1 LLSRA
6 GLREPNKPQGN
17 YLLTGPSG
25 VGKTEL
31 AKQLAKTLNI
41 ELVRFDMSEY
51 MEKHAVSKLIGA
63 PPGYV
68 GFGDGQAGAGLLT
81 NAVETHP
88 HCVLLL
94 DEIEK
99 AHPDLFNILLQV
111 MDDGRLT
118 NGAGKT
124 VDFRNIILIMT
135 SNAGAREM
143 SKNALGFGREK
154 IEGEDDKAVNLLFA
168 PEFINRL
175 DAVVKFNSIKPDT
188 MNKIVDKFL
197 AQLNVLSTD
206 KNVKVEVSPDAKEWL
221 AKKGYEPKY
230 GARPLARV
238 IQKHIK
244 IPLSREMLFGEL
256 KHGGTAVIVLDGD
269 ELKIEVAADILAT
282 LEDGNAPVLAD

>member
-1 LLSRA
+1 
-6 GLREPNKPQGN
+6 
-17 YLLTGPSG
+17 
-25 VGKTEL
+25 
-31 AKQLAKTLNI
+31 
-41 ELVRFDMSEY
+41 
-51 MEKHAVSKLIGA
+51 
-63 PPGYV
+63 
-68 GFGDGQAGAGLLT
+68 
-81 NAVETHP
+81 
-88 HCVLLL
+88 
-94 DEIEK
+94 
-99 AHPDLFNILLQV
+99 
-111 MDDGRLT
+111 LT

-154 IEGEDDKAVNLLFA
+154 IEGEDDKAVSMLFA

-197 AQLNVLSTD
+197 AQLNVLSAD

-244 IPLSREMLFGEL
+244 VPLSREMLFGGL

-269 ELKIEVAADILAT
+269 ELKIEVAADVLAT
-282 LEDGNAPVLAD
+282 LENGNAPVLAD

>member
-1 LLSRA
+1 
-6 GLREPNKPQGN
+6 
-17 YLLTGPSG
+17 
-25 VGKTEL
+25 
-31 AKQLAKTLNI
+31 
-41 ELVRFDMSEY
+41 MSEY

-68 GFGDGQAGAGLLT
+68 GFGDGQAGSGLLT

-124 VDFRNIILIMT
+124 VDFKNLILIMT

-154 IEGEDDKAVNLLFA
+154 ITGEDDKAVNTLFA

-175 DAVVKFNSIKPDT
+175 DAVVKFNNIKPGT
-188 MNKIVDKFL
+188 MSKIVDKFL
-197 AQLNVLSTD
+197 AQLNVLSAD
-206 KNVKVEVSPDAKEWL
+206 KNVKVEVAPTAKEWL

-238 IQKHIK
+238 MQKHIK
-244 IPLSREMLFGEL
+244 IPLSREILFGKL

-269 ELKIEVAADILAT
+269 DLKIEVVTDILAT
-282 LEDGNAPVLAD
+282 LDTGSAPVLVE